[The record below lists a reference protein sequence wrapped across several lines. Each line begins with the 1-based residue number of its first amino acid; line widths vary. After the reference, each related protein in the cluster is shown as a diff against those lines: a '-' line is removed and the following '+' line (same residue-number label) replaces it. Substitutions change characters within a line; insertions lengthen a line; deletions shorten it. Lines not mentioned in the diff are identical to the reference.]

1 MNKQFV
7 LILLLLIVISLSFI
21 GCSQPG
27 QETIESTEAI
37 NPSPTNIQTITYTP
51 QPTNTIKPTST
62 PEPKQTFTPSPPK
75 EVKIKEVPLAGPIAN
90 PKAQISGMAW
100 HGDTLII
107 LPQYPE
113 KGPAISTNPSLFIL
127 TKNEIIDFLNGSIP
141 GPLTPTRI
149 SILGGS
155 LLSQVPGYEGYE
167 AIAITGDKVYLT
179 IEANDSG
186 RMAGYLVEG
195 TYIPEQGTVHIDPA
209 SLIELPLP
217 AQIFNYA
224 YETLISTDSNLLTIY
239 EANGIELNPT
249 PFAIRADKSSSSFE
263 EIGFRHIEYRMTDAT
278 DMDENGRFWVT
289 NIFMPIEFWLYTE
302 SDPIF
307 EKFGKG
313 ATHAETI
320 NVERLLELQ
329 YNGEEI
335 SLTET
340 EPIQLELDKE
350 INARNW
356 EALVALDDMGFL
368 AMTDTYPD
376 TILAFIPFPE
386 K

>member
-1 MNKQFV
+1 M
-7 LILLLLIVISLSFI
+7 
-21 GCSQPG
+21 GCSQPE
-27 QETIESTEAI
+27 QKIVETTKTINSSSTI
-37 NPSPTNIQTITYTP
+37 PPTGTFTP
-51 QPTNTIKPTST
+51 LPTNTIEPTST
-62 PEPKQTFTPSPPK
+62 PLPTQTSTPSPPK
-75 EVKIKEVPLAGPIAN
+75 EVVIQEIPLAGPIAN

-100 HGDTLII
+100 HGDNLII

-113 KGPAISTNPSLFIL
+113 KEPAISTNPSLFIL
-127 TKNEIIDFLNGSIP
+127 TKNEIVDFLSGSIP
-141 GPLTPTRI
+141 GPLTPSRI

-155 LLSQVPGYEGYE
+155 LLPQIPGYEGYE
-167 AIAITGDKVYLT
+167 AIAISDEKVYLT

-186 RMAGYLVEG
+186 KMAGYLIEG
-195 TYIPEQGTVHIDPA
+195 TYILEQEVVQIDPA

-224 YETLISTDSNLLTIY
+224 YESLIITDRKALTIY
-239 EANGIELNPT
+239 EANGVELNPT
-249 PFAIRADKSSSSFE
+249 PFAIRVDKSSSLLE
-263 EIGFRHIEYRMTDAT
+263 EMGFRHIEYRMTDAT
-278 DMDENGRFWVT
+278 RVDEDGNFWVT

-307 EKFGKG
+307 ERFGKG
-313 ATHAETI
+313 ATHAESI

-329 YNGEEI
+329 YNGDEI

-340 EPIQLELDKE
+340 EPIQLEIDKE
-350 INARNW
+350 LNARNW
-356 EALVALDDMGFL
+356 EALVALGEMGFL